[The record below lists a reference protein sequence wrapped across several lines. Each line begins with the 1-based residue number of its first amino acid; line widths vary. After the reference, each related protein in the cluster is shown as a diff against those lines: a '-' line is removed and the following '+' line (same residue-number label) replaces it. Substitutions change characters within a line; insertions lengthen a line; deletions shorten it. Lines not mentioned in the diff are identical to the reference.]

1 MGVEMAGYVEPL
13 ASRLWFRRIE
23 RIANGELANVEC
35 ALRHASH
42 LLQLVPIRFRHV
54 LRLAVD
60 EDCFEALLANGDY
73 DSAARHLIAQPAA
86 LTVDEQA
93 GRTRFRATIQC
104 VILNRAVHGTGE
116 SVATAILAAWTTCLL
131 ALESGCSDLAQAS

>member
-1 MGVEMAGYVEPL
+1 MTGFVKPL

-23 RIANGELANVEC
+23 RIANGELADIEC
-35 ALRHASH
+35 ALRHAAH
-42 LLQLVPIRFRHV
+42 LLQLAPLRFRQV

-60 EDCFEALLANGDY
+60 EDCFEALLANGEY

-86 LTVDEQA
+86 LTVEEQA
-93 GRTRFRATIQC
+93 GRTRFRATIGC

-116 SVATAILAAWTTCLL
+116 SVATAILAAWTSCLL
-131 ALESGCSDLAQAS
+131 ALESDCSDFAQAS